1 MPKATSGE
9 VTIHYQS
16 HGEGPPLLL
25 IMGFGQS
32 GDMWIPVL
40 PYLDGFRVLFF
51 DNRGTGRSGRPA
63 AGYTIPDMAGDARA
77 VLDAE
82 GIERAHVY
90 GVSMGGMIAQELTLE
105 SPDRVDRL
113 VLGCTTAGLGAA
125 TFPEPDVVLALV
137 RAAEL
142 MSTEPARSVELL
154 LPLLFPPEFIEASPA
169 IAPMLEM
176 AIASNPTPPETPA
189 KVMEGIMGFDV
200 ADRLGEIR
208 SPTLV
213 LHGDRDAILPVANGR
228 ELARRIGGARYL
240 ELPGAG
246 HAYMV
251 QDPGGVHEHVV
262 QFLRG
267 R

>member
-1 MPKATSGE
+1 MQCGLHSAAAPILIVGGRATDYRDGGNPLHIGRIVAELRGVHAPGGGRGGVPRPGGCRPAPCRTTSNGGNVPKATSGE

-154 LPLLFPPEFIEASPA
+154 LPLLFPPEFIEASPTV
-169 IAPMLEM
+169 
-176 AIASNPTPPETPA
+176 NPV
-189 KVMEGIMGFDV
+189 KVKLTRCSKWRSLRTQ
-200 ADRLGEIR
+200 RL
-208 SPTLV
+208 P
-213 LHGDRDAILPVANGR
+213 
-228 ELARRIGGARYL
+228 RRR
-240 ELPGAG
+240 P
-246 HAYMV
+246 
-251 QDPGGVHEHVV
+251 
-262 QFLRG
+262 R
-267 R
+267 